1 MKGIEKSPGLQEQKR
16 RAQAARA
23 SSRQTRPPRKAEPL
37 LTKSK
42 QSSGRQPGRWMDS
55 ITEFTALAELKLLN
69 KIREELKVFVAELP
83 PELDLQLL
91 AKQVRSYFAYADK
104 PVHLYHGGREVVR
117 TFWYCLLHPEFQIV
131 DQDELEEGY
140 FQLNLFPDFQ
150 LLHPMI
156 LRWYEHAVELNVE
169 WSKAKEITDIALR
182 KLSRSGGSESTVPPT
197 GPLHIAPV
205 QRTRDP
211 YMAARYSII
220 SSAFSRQ
227 HPISAFEI
235 CKLFDYHNIPVPEPW
250 KEAGLNNWVEAYQ
263 DVDYRGNVQKL
274 ISVHKKTLRTSTR

>member
-23 SSRQTRPPRKAEPL
+23 SSRQTSPPRKAELL

-69 KIREELKVFVAELP
+69 KIREELKVFVAELT

-117 TFWYCLLHPEFQIV
+117 TFWYCLLHPEFQILE
-131 DQDELEEGY
+131 QDELEEGY

-156 LRWYEHAVELNVE
+156 LGWYEHAVELNVE
-169 WSKAKEITDIALR
+169 WSKAKEITDVALR
-182 KLSRSGGSESTVPPT
+182 KLLTSEDSESTAAPT
-197 GPLHIAPV
+197 GPVRTAPA
-205 QRTRDP
+205 QRIRDP
-211 YMAARYSII
+211 RVAARYSVIGN
-220 SSAFSRQ
+220 ALARQ
-227 HPISAFEI
+227 HPISALEI
-235 CKLFDYHNIPVPEPW
+235 CKLFDYYDIPLPEPW
-250 KEAGLNNWVEAYQ
+250 KEEGLNNWVQAYQ

>member
-1 MKGIEKSPGLQEQKR
+1 VKGIEKSPGLQEQKR

-23 SSRQTRPPRKAEPL
+23 SSRQTSPPGKAELL

-69 KIREELKVFVAELP
+69 KIREELKVFVAELT

-169 WSKAKEITDIALR
+169 WSKAKEITDVALR
-182 KLSRSGGSESTVPPT
+182 KLLTSEDSESTAAPT
-197 GPLHIAPV
+197 GPVRTAPA
-205 QRTRDP
+205 QRIRDP
-211 YMAARYSII
+211 RVAARYSVIGN
-220 SSAFSRQ
+220 ALARQ
-227 HPISAFEI
+227 HPISALEI
-235 CKLFDYHNIPVPEPW
+235 CKLFDYYDIPLPEPW
-250 KEAGLNNWVEAYQ
+250 KEEGLNNWVQAYQ

>member
-1 MKGIEKSPGLQEQKR
+1 
-16 RAQAARA
+16 
-23 SSRQTRPPRKAEPL
+23 
-37 LTKSK
+37 
-42 QSSGRQPGRWMDS
+42 MDS

-69 KIREELKVFVAELP
+69 KIRDELKVFVAELP

-156 LRWYEHAVELNVE
+156 LGWYEHAVELNVE

-182 KLSRSGGSESTVPPT
+182 KLSRSGGSESTAAPT
-197 GPLHIAPV
+197 GPVRTAPA
-205 QRTRDP
+205 QRIRDP
-211 YMAARYSII
+211 RVAARYSVIGN
-220 SSAFSRQ
+220 ALARQ
-227 HPISAFEI
+227 HPISALEI
-235 CKLFDYHNIPVPEPW
+235 CKLFDYYDIPLPEPW
-250 KEAGLNNWVEAYQ
+250 KEEGLNNWVEAYR

>member
-1 MKGIEKSPGLQEQKR
+1 
-16 RAQAARA
+16 
-23 SSRQTRPPRKAEPL
+23 
-37 LTKSK
+37 
-42 QSSGRQPGRWMDS
+42 MDS

-117 TFWYCLLHPEFQIV
+117 TFWYCLLHPEFQILE
-131 DQDELEEGY
+131 QDELEEGY

-169 WSKAKEITDIALR
+169 WSKAKEITDVALR
-182 KLSRSGGSESTVPPT
+182 KLLTSEDSESTAAPT
-197 GPLHIAPV
+197 GPVRTAPA
-205 QRTRDP
+205 QRIRDP
-211 YMAARYSII
+211 RVAARYSVIGN
-220 SSAFSRQ
+220 ALARQ
-227 HPISAFEI
+227 HPISALEI
-235 CKLFDYHNIPVPEPW
+235 CKLFDYYDIPLPEPW
-250 KEAGLNNWVEAYQ
+250 KEEGLNNWVEAYR

>member
-1 MKGIEKSPGLQEQKR
+1 MKGIEKSPGLQEQKS

-23 SSRQTRPPRKAEPL
+23 SSRQTRPPRKAELL

-117 TFWYCLLHPEFQIV
+117 TFWYCLLHPEFQILE
-131 DQDELEEGY
+131 QDELEEGY

-169 WSKAKEITDIALR
+169 WSKAKEITDVALR
-182 KLSRSGGSESTVPPT
+182 KLLTSEDSESTAAPT
-197 GPLHIAPV
+197 GPVRTAPA
-205 QRTRDP
+205 QRIRDP
-211 YMAARYSII
+211 RVAARYSVIGN
-220 SSAFSRQ
+220 ALARQ
-227 HPISAFEI
+227 HPISALEI
-235 CKLFDYHNIPVPEPW
+235 CKLFDYYDIPLPEPW
-250 KEAGLNNWVEAYQ
+250 KEEGLNNWVQAYQ

>member
-23 SSRQTRPPRKAEPL
+23 SSRQTSPPRKAELL

-169 WSKAKEITDIALR
+169 WSKAKEITDVALR
-182 KLSRSGGSESTVPPT
+182 KLLTSEDSESTAAPT
-197 GPLHIAPV
+197 GPVRTAPA
-205 QRTRDP
+205 QRIRDP
-211 YMAARYSII
+211 RVAARYSVIGN
-220 SSAFSRQ
+220 ALARQ
-227 HPISAFEI
+227 HPISALEI
-235 CKLFDYHNIPVPEPW
+235 CKLFDYYDIPLPEPW
-250 KEAGLNNWVEAYQ
+250 KEEGLNNWVQAYQ

>member
-1 MKGIEKSPGLQEQKR
+1 MKGIEKSPGLQEQKS

-23 SSRQTRPPRKAEPL
+23 SSRQTRPPRKAELL

-69 KIREELKVFVAELP
+69 KIREELKVFVAELT

-117 TFWYCLLHPEFQIV
+117 TFWYCLLHPEFQILE
-131 DQDELEEGY
+131 QDELEEGY

-156 LRWYEHAVELNVE
+156 LGWYEHAVELNVE
-169 WSKAKEITDIALR
+169 WSKAKEITDVALR
-182 KLSRSGGSESTVPPT
+182 KLLTSEDSESTAAPT
-197 GPLHIAPV
+197 GPVRTAPA
-205 QRTRDP
+205 QRIRDP
-211 YMAARYSII
+211 RVAARYSVIGN
-220 SSAFSRQ
+220 ALARQ
-227 HPISAFEI
+227 HPISALEI
-235 CKLFDYHNIPVPEPW
+235 CKLFDYYDIPLPEPW
-250 KEAGLNNWVEAYQ
+250 KEEGLNNWVQAYQ

>member
-23 SSRQTRPPRKAEPL
+23 SSRQTSPPRKAELL

-117 TFWYCLLHPEFQIV
+117 TFWYCLLHPEFQILE
-131 DQDELEEGY
+131 QDELEEGY

-156 LRWYEHAVELNVE
+156 LGWYEHAVELNVE
-169 WSKAKEITDIALR
+169 WSKAKEITDVALR
-182 KLSRSGGSESTVPPT
+182 KLLTSEDSESTAAPT
-197 GPLHIAPV
+197 GPVRTAPA
-205 QRTRDP
+205 QRIRDP
-211 YMAARYSII
+211 RVAARYSVIGN
-220 SSAFSRQ
+220 ALARQ
-227 HPISAFEI
+227 HPISALEI
-235 CKLFDYHNIPVPEPW
+235 CKLFDYYDIPLPEPW
-250 KEAGLNNWVEAYQ
+250 KEEGLNNWVQAYQ

>member
-1 MKGIEKSPGLQEQKR
+1 
-16 RAQAARA
+16 
-23 SSRQTRPPRKAEPL
+23 
-37 LTKSK
+37 
-42 QSSGRQPGRWMDS
+42 MDS

-69 KIREELKVFVAELP
+69 KIREELKVFVAELT

-169 WSKAKEITDIALR
+169 WSKAKEITDVALR
-182 KLSRSGGSESTVPPT
+182 KLSRSEGSESTVPPT

-211 YMAARYSII
+211 YVAARYSII
-220 SSAFSRQ
+220 RNALAGQ
-227 HPISAFEI
+227 HRTALDI
-235 CKLFDYHNIPVPEPW
+235 CKSFDHRSIPIPEHW